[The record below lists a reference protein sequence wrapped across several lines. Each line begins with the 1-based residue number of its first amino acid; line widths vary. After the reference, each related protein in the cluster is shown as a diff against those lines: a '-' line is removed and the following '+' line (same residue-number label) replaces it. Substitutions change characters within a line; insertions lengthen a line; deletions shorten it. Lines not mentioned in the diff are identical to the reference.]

1 MVRVP
6 QQDRSIT
13 TREKIV
19 EGAYELFAENG
30 YYNTNTAKIA
40 KQAGVST
47 GIVYGYFHD
56 KRDLLL
62 EVMDRYIAEV
72 YLPIG
77 QLIDSFTPNQRFDEL
92 VANIVQVTIS
102 THLEYAKIH
111 EALHSM
117 SCVDELVRD
126 KFLQLENQLTHEI
139 ATKLA
144 HIGIDEVGLTEKV
157 HIAINLVQSLAH
169 EYTYDKHDYIN
180 YDILKDYVIELLLD
194 IFGA

>member
-6 QQDRSIT
+6 QQNRSIT
-13 TREKIV
+13 TREKIIDS
-19 EGAYELFAENG
+19 ACTLFAENG

-40 KQAGVST
+40 KHAGVST

-77 QLIDSFTPNQRFDEL
+77 QLIDSFTPNHSFDEL

-117 SCVDELVRD
+117 SCVDDVVRD
-126 KFLQLENQLTHEI
+126 KFLALENQLTHEI

-144 HIGIDEVGLTEKV
+144 HIGIEGTGLTEKV
-157 HIAINLVQSLAH
+157 HIAINLAQFLAH
-169 EYTYDKHDYIN
+169 EYTYDKHDYID
-180 YDILKDYVIELLLD
+180 YDVLKDHVIDILLD
-194 IFGA
+194 LF

>member
-6 QQDRSIT
+6 QQDRSKT

-19 EGAYELFAENG
+19 DGAYELFAENG

-77 QLIDSFTPNQRFDEL
+77 QLIDCFSPEQRFDEL
-92 VANIVQVTIS
+92 VENIVQVAIS
-102 THLEYAKIH
+102 THFEYAKIH

-117 SCVDELVRD
+117 SCADDLVRE
-126 KFLQLENQLTHEI
+126 KFLQLENKLTHEL

-144 HIGIDEVGLTEKV
+144 NIGVEEDGLTEKV
-157 HIAINLVQSLAH
+157 HIAINLVESLAH

-180 YDILKDYVIELLLD
+180 YDILKEHVIDILLD
-194 IFGA
+194 MFE